1 MAELM
6 VHDTRCLLIAVGR
19 RSILRLCRIFADS
32 ALFPIFLIALSRAA
46 FSHFLACHHKAK
58 HCINYASFFSLYVF
72 CC

>member
-19 RSILRLCRIFADS
+19 RIFADS

-58 HCINYASFFSLYVF
+58 HCINYASFFSLNVF